1 MTKQW
6 NYRDLE
12 AFGRVRLSKNF
23 YMREFLHSEIAQ
35 VYGLLNAPNDPQ
47 LAIETGKQLCELVLE
62 PMQAAWGKVHVRSGY
77 RSVEINQIGNDKK
90 HNCSSN
96 EKNYAA
102 HIWDVRDGLGKSGAS
117 ACIVIPKYESYY
129 EETGDWMSL
138 AWWIHQNIPKYHD
151 MCFFKNQCAFNIT
164 WYEGNKGAKT
174 IRTFAPNPLT
184 QDRKPLINNGVTSQA
199 YGANEIYQCIK
210 RAEQIMNS

>member
-1 MTKQW
+1 MTKKW

-12 AFGRVRLSKNF
+12 AFGRVRLSESF

-35 VYGLLNAPNDPQ
+35 VYGLLNAPNDPE

-62 PMQAAWGKVHVRSGY
+62 PIQTAWGKVHVRSGY
-77 RSVEINQIGNDKK
+77 RSEAVNQIGNEKK
-90 HNCSSN
+90 HNCSNN

-102 HIWDVRDGLGKSGAS
+102 HIWDVRDGQGNSGAT

-138 AWWIHQNIPKYHD
+138 AWWI
-151 MCFFKNQCAFNIT
+151 
-164 WYEGNKGAKT
+164 
-174 IRTFAPNPLT
+174 R
-184 QDRKPLINNGVTSQA
+184 
-199 YGANEIYQCIK
+199 
-210 RAEQIMNS
+210 